1 MYGTEHC
8 HKVLLN
14 LNWTVVKAGQSL
26 ESAWT
31 LKASTESQGT
41 GSHLDELTLAKGGER
56 KKRWFCKYVTGTHNR
71 EKYVNLQKT
80 GDDKI
85 LSAEI

>member
-8 HKVLLN
+8 HKALKN
-14 LNWTVVKAGQSL
+14 LNWSVVIAGQLL
-26 ESAWT
+26 ESVWM
-31 LKASTESQGT
+31 LKASTESQGA
-41 GSHLDELTLAKGGER
+41 GSHLGELILGKGGER
-56 KKRWFCKYVTGTHNR
+56 KKKWFCKCVTGTHNR

-80 GDDKI
+80 GGDKI